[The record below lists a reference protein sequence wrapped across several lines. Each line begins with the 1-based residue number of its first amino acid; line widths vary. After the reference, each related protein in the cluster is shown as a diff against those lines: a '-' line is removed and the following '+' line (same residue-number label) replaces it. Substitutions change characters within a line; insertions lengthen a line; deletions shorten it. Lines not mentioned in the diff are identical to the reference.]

1 MQKIEHMVGRPII
14 LIKEEAQTIF
24 EQGHQIINV
33 PAVDTPIT
41 VQQIAGT

>member
-1 MQKIEHMVGRPII
+1 MVGRPAI

-24 EQGHQIINV
+24 VQGQQIINV
-33 PAVDTPIT
+33 LSVDTPIT